1 MRCISRITDDTYSQ
15 KFGDGYH
22 KFYVELRC
30 NMPCTE
36 LICSRCSKSECKTQH
51 SRKFDHGT
59 INEPIPDRSHIYGG
73 KWYTDIVKRYGE
85 PTKEVIEFAEKYQ
98 RDARSETIAQ
108 VEIAEP
114 KPKRIRPKVAKA
126 PRKKET
132 PYSNLANTT
141 PLIHKE
147 VTLPTHIETK
157 LEDIDTEGFTIEYI
171 KLIPFEHNGSTYF
184 KDSKNKL
191 YKKIKD
197 KIGQYIGRF
206 NPENDS
212 IANIPDS
219 DDEN

>member
-36 LICSRCSKSECKTQH
+36 ETCNRCSKSECKTQH
-51 SRKFDHGT
+51 SRKFDHGK
-59 INEPIPDRSHIYGG
+59 INEPIPDNSHIYGG
-73 KWYTDIVKRYGE
+73 TWYNDAVKRYGE

-98 RDARSETIAQ
+98 CEARN
-108 VEIAEP
+108 EIQNEI
-114 KPKRIRPKVAKA
+114 KEIKEIPKRTKPKVAKE

-132 PYSNLANTT
+132 PYSTLANTI

-197 KIGQYIGRF
+197 KIGPYIGRIDI
-206 NPENDS
+206 ENDS
-212 IANIPDS
+212 IVNIPDS
-219 DDEN
+219 DDEK